1 MSFHVL
7 RSLGALAVVIV
18 CPFGSVIAQAPS
30 ASVSVPL
37 NARTRLE
44 PTNGRVI
51 PVQYRGRQA
60 LKLAPL
66 EGHERD
72 TDQEMYAVLT
82 ESDFRDGVIEVDV
95 AGARREGYSKATD
108 VSGFKGIVGISF
120 RVHGDSA
127 ERFYIRPENSRLS
140 DQIFR
145 NRSTQYESA
154 PDFPWN
160 RLRQEHP
167 GMYES
172 YVDVESGAWTRLK
185 IEVAG
190 TTARLYVNGASQ
202 PSLVVNDLKNGVTGG
217 RIALWARIS
226 TEAYFSNL
234 RVTGR

>member
-18 CPFGSVIAQAPS
+18 CPFESVIAQAPS

-127 ERFYIRPENSRLS
+127 ERFYIR
-140 DQIFR
+140 
-145 NRSTQYESA
+145 
-154 PDFPWN
+154 
-160 RLRQEHP
+160 
-167 GMYES
+167 
-172 YVDVESGAWTRLK
+172 
-185 IEVAG
+185 
-190 TTARLYVNGASQ
+190 
-202 PSLVVNDLKNGVTGG
+202 
-217 RIALWARIS
+217 
-226 TEAYFSNL
+226 
-234 RVTGR
+234 